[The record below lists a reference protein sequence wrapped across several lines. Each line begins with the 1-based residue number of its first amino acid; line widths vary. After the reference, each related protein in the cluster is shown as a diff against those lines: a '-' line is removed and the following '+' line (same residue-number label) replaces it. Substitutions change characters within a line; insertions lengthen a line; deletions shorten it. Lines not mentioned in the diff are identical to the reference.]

1 MYSHVIFEANKV
13 FLFSSFLFLPL
24 SLFFFFPPLFSP
36 QLDRSRRSLLSFK
49 RTSFDTNKDG
59 WVYDIT
65 FSMLLQSVYN
75 IYIYILGNVKNITA
89 EGNRII
95 RGDNRFLFIERT
107 IIIST
112 CEASK
117 LGNVISVK
125 RFTRKGKE
133 MLVNRIAIS
142 RARTVSE

>member
-1 MYSHVIFEANKV
+1 MGGYTISLSRCCCKV
-13 FLFSSFLFLPL
+13 
-24 SLFFFFPPLFSP
+24 
-36 QLDRSRRSLLSFK
+36 
-49 RTSFDTNKDG
+49 
-59 WVYDIT
+59 YI
-65 FSMLLQSVYN
+65 

-117 LGNVISVK
+117 LGNIISVK

-142 RARTVSE
+142 RARMVNK